1 MKRFSWL
8 CSWMVL
14 LLAGGMALL
23 AVSVTAEVVD
33 RIVAVVND
41 EIITYSELQQVAK
54 AIRAQP
60 GFSLPAGSGRDLD
73 RQLLESLINQKLS
86 KFEAKRRGITVTEQE
101 VNKAFEDFRKRNG
114 LEKDEVLAQVLAE
127 NGMTV
132 KDMKQQIEDQLTHER
147 LVAIVTANKVTISDA
162 EVRAFYEREFP
173 KTGGGQ
179 VHLKIL
185 SLPYPPGASASQREE
200 IKKKAELIL
209 EEFKKGASWEQLRD
223 RHGVLIQDLGFISI
237 ADLDP
242 QLAQFLT
249 QVKTG
254 DTAPIQTIQG
264 FQLVQVVGRREGQGR
279 SFEEVAPQIKNLL
292 QRREMEKQF
301 SEWIKG
307 QRDRAHI
314 QIKM

>member
-1 MKRFSWL
+1 MKRIGRICTL
-8 CSWMVL
+8 TAIL
-14 LLAGGMALL
+14 LGGGMTFFAPPL
-23 AVSVTAEVVD
+23 TAEVVD

-41 EIITYSELQQVAK
+41 EIITYSELQQMAK
-54 AIRAQP
+54 ALQAQP
-60 GFSLPAGSGRDLD
+60 GFRLPAGGGRDLD

-86 KFEAKRRGITVTEQE
+86 KYEAKRRGITVTEQE

-114 LEKDEVLAQVLAE
+114 LEKDEVLAQVLAK

-132 KDMKQQIEDQLTHER
+132 KDMKQQIEDQLLHER

-185 SLPYPPGASASQREE
+185 SLPYPPGAGEAQKEE
-200 IKKKAELIL
+200 IRKKAELIL
-209 EEFKKGASWEQLRD
+209 EEFKKGVSWEQLRD

-242 QLAQFLT
+242 RLAQFLAN
-249 QVKTG
+249 VKPG
-254 DTAPIQTIQG
+254 ETAPIQTLQG
-264 FQLVQVVGRREGQGR
+264 FQLVQLVARREGQGK
-279 SFEEVAPQIKNLL
+279 SFAEVAPQIKNLL